1 MVLGGS
7 SAYNSLEVG
16 GSVWMAY
23 GIIAVMW
30 VSSCILA
37 IANLEID
44 WRQINWWQKVMLA
57 FIFLVFAPAMLLN
70 SALEIVIEI
79 ILGKD
84 DGDYGR

>member
-1 MVLGGS
+1 MV
-7 SAYNSLEVG
+7 
-16 GSVWMAY
+16 Y

>member
-1 MVLGGS
+1 MVLGDS
-7 SAYNSLEVG
+7 SARNSLEIG

-23 GIIAVMW
+23 GIIAIMW

-37 IANLEID
+37 IANSEIN
-44 WRQINWWQKVMLA
+44 WRQTSWCQKVILA
-57 FIFLVFAPAMLLN
+57 FIFLVFAPVMLLS

-84 DGDYGR
+84 DGDYGC

>member
-1 MVLGGS
+1 
-7 SAYNSLEVG
+7 
-16 GSVWMAY
+16 MAY